1 MADLVTPMCVRVAA
15 TLGLADLA
23 DAWETADALAS
34 RTDTD
39 ASVLRV
45 VLDQLVT
52 VGLFESRDG
61 RYRVTEAGR
70 GLSTE
75 VPPLGLDGWLGRA
88 ELAFVELAH
97 TVRTGEAAYPVRY
110 GQDFWADLAARPELR
125 QGFDGW
131 MNRRFATH
139 APQIARRFDWSRFSR
154 VVDVGGGD
162 GTLLTEILL
171 ANPGLHGH
179 VVDLPAT
186 ADAATRRFAE
196 AGLGDRATAT
206 AGSFF
211 DPLPAGADA
220 YVLSDILHNWGDEGA
235 RAILAGCAE
244 AAGPDGVV
252 LVIEIMRSPPG
263 PHTAFE
269 LSMAVF
275 FGGRERTPAE
285 VAALVPGLTLAATT
299 KVADNRQL
307 LEFHL

>member
-1 MADLVTPMCVRVAA
+1 
-15 TLGLADLA
+15 
-23 DAWETADALAS
+23 
-34 RTDTD
+34 
-39 ASVLRV
+39 
-45 VLDQLVT
+45 
-52 VGLFESRDG
+52 
-61 RYRVTEAGR
+61 
-70 GLSTE
+70 
-75 VPPLGLDGWLGRA
+75 
-88 ELAFVELAH
+88 
-97 TVRTGEAAYPVRY
+97 
-110 GQDFWADLAARPELR
+110 
-125 QGFDGW
+125 
-131 MNRRFATH
+131 MNRRFATY

-186 ADAATRRFAE
+186 AVAATRRFAE

-244 AAGPDGVV
+244 AAEPDGVV

-285 VAALVPGLTLAATT
+285 VAALGPRPDARRHDHGGRQPSTAGVPPLLALYQRGGTKCGSRTT
-299 KVADNRQL
+299 CCRSS
-307 LEFHL
+307 